1 MKFGKQ
7 IKRLADPTHLNHC
20 IAYDVL
26 KKAINVVVADESKLP
41 EGGEVPDIG
50 DDLKEVNEAF
60 GQSTGALSGS
70 ARPPDSRFH
79 GLLQHELAK
88 VNRFANLLLRTLLD
102 TLREA
107 QRLASKPGALNEEGL
122 SSMERSLDTAAE
134 QLVQLEHFRRLNFTG
149 FRKIVKKFDKRS
161 SRAGTGSLASWF
173 LPALLREFFVAEPL
187 DSHLL
192 ALAWG
197 YAALRRYRRGSG
209 AATAPTPPVNGNGAA
224 AAAAAAP
231 VSTSTFWLMPPARM
245 RALCTLIKRFELMS
259 PMSGSAMEN
268 AASSSSP
275 SAYVEQMRRLLL
287 SMAPDGPARGSCRLR
302 AHCSLVYCDS
312 PDFGEYVGRIRNPE
326 GSCGFRCRQ
335 TLEGGQVAGSTNSG
349 LVERDGSCS
358 ALGAHAFTPVS
369 QLSSPDAFPIP
380 QQGSASM
387 QSLLA
392 VAARDA
398 VSTEEAAGLS
408 STARVS
414 LQAFANQ
421 VQDVT
426 SKASLAPVAV
436 VSSSRVLL
444 RGDTPATEGVSI
456 ALDEDV
462 QFSRFPYCLLE
473 VASGEGAS
481 GPWLEE
487 LWSYAALRTV
497 QGFSVGEHLHT
508 MESSAPPEAWGLMLE
523 WRAAVNEEAQEG
535 ADAGST
541 AASKV
546 VALAP
551 PATQP
556 KGAAPVVHTA
566 GEPAPPAGVSVPL
579 EPKNFMASERTM
591 LEWIHTVIALA
602 FLGIGLWKY
611 SLSLKG
617 EDAVPRPMAMGLL
630 NAATFSSLV
639 LGCYSLV
646 LVAIAVCF
654 AWYAVLSHNARLSA
668 LFANKHTEGV
678 FNRRLGP
685 DFAGAI
691 GVALFSHLVVQVV
704 PLWLALGSDDS
715 ISGMGGLPASSRT

>member
-197 YAALRRYRRGSG
+197 YAALRRYRRG
-209 AATAPTPPVNGNGAA
+209 
-224 AAAAAAP
+224 P

-287 SMAPDGPARGSCRLR
+287 SMA
-302 AHCSLVYCDS
+302 
-312 PDFGEYVGRIRNPE
+312 RIRNPE

-462 QFSRFPYCLLE
+462 QFSDFPYCLLE

-497 QGFSVGEHLHT
+497 QGFSVGAH
-508 MESSAPPEAWGLMLE
+508 
-523 WRAAVNEEAQEG
+523 AV
-535 ADAGST
+535 
-541 AASKV
+541 AS
-546 VALAP
+546 
-551 PATQP
+551 
-556 KGAAPVVHTA
+556 
-566 GEPAPPAGVSVPL
+566 
-579 EPKNFMASERTM
+579 
-591 LEWIHTVIALA
+591 
-602 FLGIGLWKY
+602 
-611 SLSLKG
+611 
-617 EDAVPRPMAMGLL
+617 
-630 NAATFSSLV
+630 
-639 LGCYSLV
+639 
-646 LVAIAVCF
+646 
-654 AWYAVLSHNARLSA
+654 
-668 LFANKHTEGV
+668 
-678 FNRRLGP
+678 
-685 DFAGAI
+685 
-691 GVALFSHLVVQVV
+691 
-704 PLWLALGSDDS
+704 
-715 ISGMGGLPASSRT
+715 